1 MCALFFPAPTP
12 HMLCHSADTTAVFL
26 LFQAFEELWRLLDV
40 NRDGALDYGEFV
52 RGFIGEM
59 NESRKA
65 YVRKV
70 FLDMTDAI

>member
-1 MCALFFPAPTP
+1 
-12 HMLCHSADTTAVFL
+12 
-26 LFQAFEELWRLLDV
+26 V
-40 NRDGALDYGEFV
+40 NGDGALDYGEFV

-70 FLDMTDAI
+70 R